1 MSVVEVG
8 DVGSKGRVENNFLL
22 SLFSFFQFNQKY
34 IGSDFSIFELNN
46 VIPSF
51 LPAKGIFEY

>member
-22 SLFSFFQFNQKY
+22 SLSNFRFPELSIYPLISTAFIIFFLKIQK
-34 IGSDFSIFELNN
+34 IGLN
-46 VIPSF
+46 
-51 LPAKGIFEY
+51 